1 MTRDPHHE
9 RAQVPELPS
18 VRGAVLARAL
28 SIVLFRTGL
37 HIRVHGRSRVPG
49 SGPVILAS
57 NHTGLVDGPMLIGVS
72 PRPVHVLIKAE
83 AFRGFVGGAL
93 VRLGQIALRRDGG
106 DRAAITSALDVLR
119 AGRVLAIFPEG
130 TRGAGD
136 VSSVQRGVA
145 HLALRS
151 GAPVVPVAVLGTA
164 AARPGGAMPRA
175 RALVDVLFGEPL
187 TLTATGAAAAPGDP
201 GVARAATRA
210 ATDAALETIKAAMAA
225 NVATAVARRTGT
237 PAPPLATAPPPAP
250 ASLPA
255 PASPVVA
262 HRPSAAAGQAP
273 VGAPAAREGST

>member
-1 MTRDPHHE
+1 MTGP
-9 RAQVPELPS
+9 ALPS
-18 VRGAVLARAL
+18 APGAVVARAL

-37 HIRVHGRSRVPG
+37 HVRVHGRSRVPAT
-49 SGPVILAS
+49 GPVILAS

-83 AFRGFVGGAL
+83 AFRGIVGAGL

-164 AARPGGAMPRA
+164 ARPGGTMPRA
-175 RALVDVLFGEPL
+175 RAPVDVLFGVPL
-187 TLTATGAAAAPGDP
+187 TLTATGAAAPPGQA
-201 GVARAATRA
+201 GVPHAATRS

-225 NVATAVARRTGT
+225 NIATATARRAGT
-237 PAPPLATAPPPAP
+237 SPAHAPTA
-250 ASLPA
+250 
-255 PASPVVA
+255 
-262 HRPSAAAGQAP
+262 
-273 VGAPAAREGST
+273 AARERSS